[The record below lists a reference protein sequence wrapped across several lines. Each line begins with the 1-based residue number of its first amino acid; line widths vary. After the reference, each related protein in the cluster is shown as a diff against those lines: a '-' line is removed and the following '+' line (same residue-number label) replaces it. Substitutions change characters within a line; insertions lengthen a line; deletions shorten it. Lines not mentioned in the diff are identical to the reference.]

1 MHRPMRSGC
10 KRCWWHTYAVAQVAA
25 LCTGGLFGVCSN
37 SGTCSSCKAD
47 EIDAVLAGGALPA
60 TRSWEQTPPS
70 SGEQPLEA
78 EAMYVSCDPQL
89 PLPASC
95 PPASDQPPSI
105 AQLRQSYHA
114 TRVLLGST
122 Q

>member
-1 MHRPMRSGC
+1 MDASPDALRLQALLVA
-10 KRCWWHTYAVAQVAA
+10 YAVAQVAA

-89 PLPASC
+89 PLPAA
-95 PPASDQPPSI
+95 PPPLISPHQ
-105 AQLRQSYHA
+105 
-114 TRVLLGST
+114 
-122 Q
+122 